1 MLIIINKRE
10 KKLYLKPEESILT
23 PKPCC
28 CSMQQLRAERCNG
41 FIALGIPAAARPDSN
56 PKVLKK
62 RCMSQCPAPTRHS
75 VRGHEQG

>member
-28 CSMQQLRAERCNG
+28 CSMQQPRAERCDG

-62 RCMSQCPAPTRHS
+62 E
-75 VRGHEQG
+75 VHEPVPCTHKAQREGA